1 MSLSAKQIRELG
13 ICWNS
18 VIRKLFNYNKW
29 ESVKGVLH
37 GLGRLNISHLIML
50 QKVKFYKHLFLSA
63 NSMLYNV
70 FNFAMVHNYSG
81 DDMLRTVFMPQCL
94 AVHLVY
100 QLFEDYVG

>member
-1 MSLSAKQIRELG
+1 
-13 ICWNS
+13 
-18 VIRKLFNYNKW
+18 
-29 ESVKGVLH
+29 
-37 GLGRLNISHLIML
+37 ML
-50 QKVKFYKHLFLSA
+50 WKVKFYKNSFLSS

-94 AVHLVY
+94 AVDLVD